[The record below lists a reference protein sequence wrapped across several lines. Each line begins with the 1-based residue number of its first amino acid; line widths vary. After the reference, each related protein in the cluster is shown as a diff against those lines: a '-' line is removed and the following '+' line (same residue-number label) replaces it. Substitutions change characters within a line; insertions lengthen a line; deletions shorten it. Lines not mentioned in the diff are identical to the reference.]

1 MKIVVLSGGGRGDT
15 QPYAALACGFRRAG
29 HEVVFVTVPHFAPL
43 LNGRDVELYL
53 SDIDLEQVFASE
65 AAQDLFGSGGS
76 LFGFMHHFKDLFLPI
91 LEQAAGDL
99 IKVCQDADGLVV
111 STMHILVGTDGVER
125 LGVPYVAAFPAPA
138 TPSWYYP
145 SVMSPPL
152 PAWLPGHRLYNR
164 LTHWIVLRLGDRFLG
179 RPYRRIMEQE
189 LPNPT
194 SLAPL
199 PAPIL
204 YGFSPRVFSRP
215 SDWGPHIHITGYWFL
230 DHLPGWEPPRDLQ
243 DFLAA
248 GDTPVYVGFGS
259 MNTRD
264 PESATRLV
272 CQALERAGRR
282 GVLITGMGGLQKGD
296 LPAHVY
302 AAESLPHDWLFERVS
317 AVVHHCG
324 AGTTAAGL
332 RAGRPTVCVPHMGDQ
347 VFWARRVCALGAG
360 PAYIPRK
367 RLTVENLAHAIDQAT
382 TDPSIRERARAIG
395 EAIRS
400 EDGVGAAV
408 DLALQHFESAK
419 KK

>member
-15 QPYAALACGFRRAG
+15 QPYAALACGFQRAG

-43 LNGRDVELYL
+43 LDGRDVELYL
-53 SDIDLEQVFASE
+53 SDIDLEQIFASE
-65 AAQDLFGSGGS
+65 TAQDLFGSGGS
-76 LFGFMHHFKDLFLPI
+76 PLGFMRHFKDLFLPI

-111 STMHILVGTDGVER
+111 STMHILVGTEGVER

-152 PAWLPGHRLYNR
+152 PVWLPGQRLYNR
-164 LTHWIVLRLGDRFLG
+164 LTHWFVLRLADRFLG
-179 RPYRRIMEQE
+179 RPYRRIMGQE

-199 PAPIL
+199 PASIL

-215 SDWGPHIHITGYWFL
+215 PDWGPHIHITGYWFL
-230 DHLPGWEPPRDLQ
+230 DHLLGWEPSKDLQ

-248 GDTPVYVGFGS
+248 GEIPVYVGFGS

-282 GVLITGMGGLQKGD
+282 GVLITGMGGLHKGD

-395 EAIRS
+395 ESIRS

-408 DLALQHFESAK
+408 DLALRHFESAK